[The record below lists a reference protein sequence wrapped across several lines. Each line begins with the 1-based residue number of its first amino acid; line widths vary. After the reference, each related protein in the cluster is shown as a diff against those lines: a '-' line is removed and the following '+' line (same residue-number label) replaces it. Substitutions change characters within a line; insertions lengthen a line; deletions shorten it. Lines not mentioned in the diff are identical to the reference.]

1 MILVRNSSPFIAQ
14 SGFALLI
21 TILVISVVLAVG
33 ISLLNITVKQINLS
47 ITGRDSEVAFSAAQ
61 AGIECAQIILNQN
74 IDYVSGSALPGTV
87 DCIGGSGTLT
97 RTENDPQANVDRYTH
112 QQSWDVDDEAGD
124 DVCTDFDIYVI
135 DATGGDE
142 TVTFSNQGIETYT
155 CDNGDVCAAVF
166 SRGYN
171 RACGELDSLRTVQRE
186 ITITL

>member
-1 MILVRNSSPFIAQ
+1 MILVRNSSTHILQ

-21 TILVISVVLAVG
+21 TIVVISVVLAVG

-61 AGIECAQIILNQN
+61 AGIECVQVILNQN
-74 IDYVSGSALPGTV
+74 IDYVSGTPLPGTA
-87 DCIGGSGTLT
+87 DCIGGSGTLS
-97 RTENDPQANVDRYTH
+97 RTENDPQANVDRYAY
-112 QQSWDVDDEAGD
+112 QRSWDADDEGGD
-124 DVCTDFDIYVI
+124 DVCTDFDIYII
-135 DATGGDE
+135 DATSGDE

-171 RACGELDSLRTVQRE
+171 RVCAELGSLRTVQRE